1 MPDDHRPCCEIYD
14 DGRFVA
20 LGLVSDDG
28 SVEVTAGETPDDPQV
43 VLIEPSRSQIAL
55 IADADGRIE
64 REANALYPER
74 IVGPGELDG
83 ARFAIVACDDAELR
97 ASVDWSRLNEF
108 AHKGGTVIASLDDY
122 AHARD
127 LTLKQRTRVDRPHLE
142 VVAPHELFGGCSVG
156 TLIPWHNLHLDR
168 PIFSFRGFRYVEGF
182 VPDES
187 RSILAR
193 DDTLRQPV
201 AVEET
206 VGQGRIIALDLL
218 EPRQEAGGVD
228 GSRNK
233 WVLPGNILGESVQ
246 WSRWWPERL
255 DYDAQYPSFL
265 AELERTYDRVEV
277 HQPAQASDGSPLYT
291 MRVGDEGKPAFMLV
305 GALHGTEVMNP
316 HGLLALAESLCRREA
331 HDPRIAWLFEHFQLI
346 MLPIMN
352 PWGYRH
358 SIQSSMTDCDL
369 NRNFPACW
377 DEYAGDPGRWFS
389 NYTREQFRGPAPFS
403 EPETRL
409 VRDLCA
415 SEPVIGLIDYH
426 QHQWAAGHHYMFPGD
441 SQHPLAPQ
449 IRFGYHLARERLRN
463 RFLRDSD
470 NQLDFRLSEGV
481 TRKPFL
487 RRWADEQG
495 IAAITQETVGY
506 FEDSFSNGEV
516 VAEVALAFIQSVG
529 LQYLA
534 SEGQQ

>member
-1 MPDDHRPCCEIYD
+1 MPDEQRPCCDVYD
-14 DGRFVA
+14 SNRFVA
-20 LGLVSDDG
+20 LGLVNDDN
-28 SVEVTAGETPDDPQV
+28 SVEIIAGAAPANPEFALV
-43 VLIEPSRSQIAL
+43 GPSRSPIAL
-55 IADADGRIE
+55 IADPGELIE
-64 REANALYPER
+64 REINALYPGR
-74 IVGPGELDG
+74 IVGADELDG
-83 ARFAIVACDDAELR
+83 ARFAVVACEDPELR
-97 ASVDWSRLNEF
+97 ASVDWSRLDEF
-108 AHKGGTVIASLDDY
+108 ARMGGTVIASLDDY
-122 AHARD
+122 AHARG

-142 VVAPHELFGGCSVG
+142 VMVEHVLFGGSPVG
-156 TLIPWHNLHLDR
+156 TLIPWHSVQPDR
-168 PIFSFRGFRYVEGF
+168 PIFSFRGFRYLEGF
-182 VPDES
+182 VPGEG
-187 RSILAR
+187 RAILAR

-206 VGQGRIIALDLL
+206 VGDGRIIALDLL

-233 WVLPGNILGESVQ
+233 WVLPGNILGESVHY
-246 WSRWWPERL
+246 SRWWPNRL
-255 DYDAQYPSFL
+255 DYQREYPRVLQWLSDRFRR
-265 AELERTYDRVEV
+265 AEHATAGR
-277 HQPAQASDGSPLYT
+277 ASDGSSLYIL
-291 MRVGDEGKPAFMLV
+291 RLGDKGKPAFLLV

-316 HGLLALAESLCRREA
+316 HGLLGLAESLCMWEGD
-331 HDPRIAWLFEHFQLI
+331 DPCIAWLFEHFQVI

-352 PWGYRH
+352 PWGYQH

-369 NRNFPACW
+369 NRNFPTCW
-377 DEYAGDPGRWFS
+377 DEYPGDPGRWFS

-409 VRDLCA
+409 IRDICA

-426 QHQWAAGHHYMFPGD
+426 QHQWAAGHHYMFPAD
-441 SQHPLAPQ
+441 STHPLAPQ
-449 IRFGYHLARERLRN
+449 IRFGYHLAKERLRD

-516 VAEVALAFIQSVG
+516 VAEVALAFMQSVG